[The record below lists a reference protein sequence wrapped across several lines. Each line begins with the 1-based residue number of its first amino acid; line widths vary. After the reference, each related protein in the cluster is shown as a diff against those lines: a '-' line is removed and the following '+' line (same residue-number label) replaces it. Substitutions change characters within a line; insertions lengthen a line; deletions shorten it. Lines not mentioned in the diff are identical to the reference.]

1 MAKSVV
7 CLALATFVAVTA
19 ASAQTPTT
27 APPPTG
33 DRAAAGVDLA
43 TFLTRNRTRMM
54 RADADHD
61 GRISR
66 AEWASWWEAHPG
78 KGPYDPAGRFR
89 AIDADADGFLTAEEI
104 DAVSAKRFTRLDAD
118 HDGRVTRAERPCR
131 VK

>member
-7 CLALATFVAVTA
+7 CLTLATLLAATA

-27 APPPTG
+27 APLPTG

-43 TFLTRNRTRMM
+43 TFLTRNRTRLM
-54 RADADHD
+54 RADADQD

-104 DAVSAKRFTRLDAD
+104 DAVSAKRFARLDAD
-118 HDGRVTRAERPCR
+118 HDGRVIRAERPCR
-131 VK
+131 AK

>member
-1 MAKSVV
+1 
-7 CLALATFVAVTA
+7 
-19 ASAQTPTT
+19 
-27 APPPTG
+27 
-33 DRAAAGVDLA
+33 
-43 TFLTRNRTRMM
+43 MM

-89 AIDADADGFLTAEEI
+89 AVDADADGFLTAEEI
-104 DAVSAKRFTRLDAD
+104 DAVSAKRFARLDAD

-131 VK
+131 AK